1 MSNET
6 EGLTQMP
13 GTFSCPGSRGEWQM
27 WRNKD
32 GEIELYRTGRIDEN
46 GTKHGLERKVTKART
61 IPELYAYFSNR
72 PKPRA
77 TGDDKQID
85 LYDEAERLA
94 AEQQRH
100 EQND

>member
-1 MSNET
+1 MNNET
-6 EGLTQMP
+6 EGLNRMP
-13 GTFSCPGSRGEWQM
+13 DAFSCPGSRGECQM

-61 IPELYAYFSNR
+61 IPELYAYFSHR

-77 TGDDKQID
+77 TRDDDQID
-85 LYDEAERLA
+85 LYDEAERLT
-94 AEQQRH
+94 AEQERH

>member
-1 MSNET
+1 MSDEM

-32 GEIELYRTGRIDEN
+32 GEIELYRTGRIDES

-61 IPELYAYFSNR
+61 IPELYAYFSPR

-77 TGDDKQID
+77 GRDDGQTD
-85 LYDEAERLA
+85 LYEEAERLTA
-94 AEQQRH
+94 QQERH